1 MNGAFIAL
9 VRAELE
15 IAVRQG
21 TIAKQRQQVREVRDV
36 LGVMEEQRVEQR
48 LGLRFL
54 PLEVNLDELT
64 AGEAVLA
71 VNAEKTLA
79 AFQLEIRE
87 VQEALERSELLKEV
101 EALDGVEAVRQPV
114 LLDHVAEEWNV
125 ETVAVVGDQ
134 RFFRAKQIE
143 KRLQHCR
150 LVRDILAE
158 KLEQRPLFIRVR
170 QHADEVEAGAASG
183 ETGGFDVKKEDVLR
197 GADRVYV
204 GWNRLCQSFLDADH
218 MDLSLNNW

>member
-15 IAVRQG
+15 ITVRQG
-21 TIAKQRQQVREVRDV
+21 TIAEQGQQIREVRDV

-48 LGLRFL
+48 RRLRFL
-54 PLEVNLDELT
+54 PLEVNLDELI

-79 AFQLEIRE
+79 AFQLEIRK
-87 VQEALERSELLKEV
+87 VQQALERSEFFEEI

-114 LLDHVAEEWNV
+114 LLEHVAEERDV

-134 RFFRAKQIE
+134 RFLRAKQLE
-143 KRLQHCR
+143 KRLQHRR
-150 LVRDILAE
+150 LICDIFAE
-158 KLEQRPLFIRVR
+158 KLEKCPAFISVR
-170 QHADEVEAGAASG
+170 QHADEVESGAARR
-183 ETGGFDVKKEDVLR
+183 ETGGLDIKKEDVLQC
-197 GADRVYV
+197 ADRVNIR
-204 GWNRLCQSFLDADH
+204 WNRLCQSFLDADH

>member
-1 MNGAFIAL
+1 MC
-9 VRAELE
+9 AELE

-21 TIAKQRQQVREVRDV
+21 TIAEQRQQIREVRDI

-48 LGLRFL
+48 RGLRFL
-54 PLEVNLDELT
+54 PLEVNLDELA

-87 VQEALERSELLKEV
+87 VQEALERAELLKEV
-101 EALDGVEAVRQPV
+101 EALDSVKAVRQPV
-114 LLDHVAEEWNV
+114 LLEHVAEERDV
-125 ETVAVVGDQ
+125 ETVAVVRDQ
-134 RFFRAKQIE
+134 RFLRAEQLE

-150 LVRDILAE
+150 LICDILAE
-158 KLEQRPLFIRVR
+158 KLEQCPVFIRVR
-170 QHADEVEAGAASG
+170 QHADEVEAGAARR
-183 ETGGFDVKKEDVLR
+183 ETGGFDIKKEDVLR

-218 MDLSLNNW
+218 MDLSAYNC